1 SPPPAVREAGGAGGR
16 PAGPARPPRVEMIGA
31 VRGDGEALTL
41 AVSAAPIQTE
51 HGTLIVESYRD
62 ITADVRIQRKYTAL
76 LGKERRAK
84 AELEAEVRART
95 SELRAAGAEL
105 ARTHAQLIHQEK
117 MSSLGR
123 LVAGIA
129 HELNNPINFVYGN
142 VDFLGRYMEDL
153 LALVALYDQGAAALP
168 TELRTQIEERKE
180 HIELHYL

>member
-1 SPPPAVREAGGAGGR
+1 
-16 PAGPARPPRVEMIGA
+16 
-31 VRGDGEALTL
+31 
-41 AVSAAPIQTE
+41 VSAAPIQTE

-62 ITADVRIQRKYTAL
+62 ITADVRIQRKYTGL

-84 AELEAEVRART
+84 AELEAEVRARN
-95 SELRAAGAEL
+95 SELRAAGVEL

-129 HELNNPINFVYGN
+129 HELNTPINFVYGN

-153 LALVALYDQGAAALP
+153 LALVALYDKGAAALP
-168 TELRTQIEERKE
+168 AALRAEIDERKE
-180 HIELHYL
+180 HIELDYLIEDSRKLIRSIRSAAERTASIVRALKAFSRTQAGPTRQP